1 MQALLKKP
9 WMIHGMSERFL
20 SALTVS
26 LLSSVSCAVSA
37 AELMDY
43 DLADL
48 AFLLSKFLDL
58 GILAV
63 LTLLADLADWKKK
76 IANKKFSRLTL

>member
-1 MQALLKKP
+1 MVCLKD
-9 WMIHGMSERFL
+9 FL

-58 GILAV
+58 GILAG
-63 LTLLADLADWKKK
+63 LNAL
-76 IANKKFSRLTL
+76 SRLSGLKEKNCKQEI

>member
-1 MQALLKKP
+1 
-9 WMIHGMSERFL
+9 MIHGMSERFFKCADHE
-20 SALTVS
+20 SP
-26 LLSSVSCAVSA
+26 VSCAVSA

-63 LTLLADLADWKKK
+63 LTLLADLAD
-76 IANKKFSRLTL
+76 